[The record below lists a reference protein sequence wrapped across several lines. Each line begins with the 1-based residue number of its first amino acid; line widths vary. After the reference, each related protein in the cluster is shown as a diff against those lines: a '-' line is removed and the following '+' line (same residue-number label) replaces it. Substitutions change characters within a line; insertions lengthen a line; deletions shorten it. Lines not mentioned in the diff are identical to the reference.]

1 MLNKYV
7 QCIRPMSAVV
17 AVLKPVL
24 LAFVTSPAVKRLV
37 IDLLRALASLSE
49 TKLDDSAVDLIEAN
63 L

>member
-1 MLNKYV
+1 
-7 QCIRPMSAVV
+7 MSAVV
-17 AVLKPVL
+17 AVLKPIL